1 VPNSISKSAG
11 LTARIIVS
19 GMETPRRSTSQTRV
33 LKVRDGAKRETMD
46 RLAGEEPM
54 EIRAGPPGQ
63 PAEAVAV
70 TMRTPGRDFELA
82 VGFLFTEGLIGAAD
96 VQRVSYCDDLDG
108 EQAYNVVTVRTRG
121 PLRPHAE
128 RSFYTTSSCGVCGKA
143 ALDQVEV
150 TCETVTS
157 PLTVSSD
164 VISELPGALRR
175 AQKLFEQTGGLHA
188 AGLFTASGDA
198 VTVREDVGRHNA
210 VDKVIGKMLLEGALP
225 LQSHLLMVS
234 GRASFEIVQKAAV
247 AGLPVVCAVS
257 APSSLAV
264 DAAERLGITLV
275 GFVRDDG
282 FNVYS
287 HPERVESLPA

>member
-1 VPNSISKSAG
+1 MEILRHS
-11 LTARIIVS
+11 TASTRI
-19 GMETPRRSTSQTRV
+19 
-33 LKVRDGAKRETMD
+33 LKVRDGSASERMD

-82 VGFLFTEGLIGAAD
+82 TGFLFTEGLIGSTG
-96 VQRVSYCDDLDG
+96 VQKVSYCDDLES
-108 EQAYNVVTVRTRG
+108 EQAYNVVTVRTRS
-121 PLRPHAE
+121 PLKPHAQ
-128 RSFYTTSSCGVCGKA
+128 RNFYTTSSCGICGKA

-150 TCETVTS
+150 SCDTVTS
-157 PLTVSSD
+157 DIRVTGE
-164 VISELPGALRR
+164 VISGLPGALRR

-188 AGLFTASGDA
+188 AGLFTPSGD
-198 VTVREDVGRHNA
+198 VVSVREDVGRHNA

-225 LQSHLLMVS
+225 LSGRLLMVS

-247 AGLPVVCAVS
+247 AGIPIVCAVS

-264 DAAERLGITLV
+264 EAAGPLGVTLV
-275 GFVRDDG
+275 GFIRDDG

-287 HPERVESLPA
+287 HAERIDSLGRKRPEC